1 MTMKELEIRIDA
13 YHEQF
18 KLENEMANRRTAR
31 ICMVMANL
39 QRDPKR
45 KARPYK
51 EDDFIPKQKKAM
63 TIQQMEMLLKAI
75 TLANGGEVNE

>member
-1 MTMKELEIRIDA
+1 MTMKELEIKIDA
-13 YHEQF
+13 YYEQF

-45 KARPYK
+45 KSRPYK
-51 EDDFIPKQKKAM
+51 ENDFIPKEKKPM
-63 TIQQMEMLLKAI
+63 TIEQMEMLLKAI
-75 TLANGGEVNE
+75 TLANGGEVEE